1 MECWQQ
7 QLREPGDSARLINRG
22 KAGVLLSLEFFIY
35 IIRGGCAM
43 PVELLVPVVIF
54 ALGVVIAVY
63 LGSMG
68 IERIVEQNK
77 K

>member
-1 MECWQQ
+1 
-7 QLREPGDSARLINRG
+7 
-22 KAGVLLSLEFFIY
+22 
-35 IIRGGCAM
+35 M

-54 ALGVVIAVY
+54 SLGVVVAVS
-63 LGSMG
+63 LSSMG

>member
-1 MECWQQ
+1 
-7 QLREPGDSARLINRG
+7 
-22 KAGVLLSLEFFIY
+22 
-35 IIRGGCAM
+35 M

-54 ALGVVIAVY
+54 ALGVVVAIS
-63 LGSMG
+63 LSSMG

>member
-1 MECWQQ
+1 
-7 QLREPGDSARLINRG
+7 
-22 KAGVLLSLEFFIY
+22 
-35 IIRGGCAM
+35 M

-54 ALGVVIAVY
+54 ALGVVVAVS
-63 LGSMG
+63 LSSMG